1 MGRGQGL
8 RRLLLAAALAGALA
22 ASNPVSDS
30 DCRNS
35 ATVRLVES
43 DREPQERERE
53 GREESALS
61 CEPGVNPIDDVNP
74 IGAGDVQTP
83 DSVIVG
89 RIEKVRRPH
98 H

>member
-8 RRLLLAAALAGALA
+8 RRLLLAAAFAGALA

-35 ATVRLVES
+35 AIVRLVES
-43 DREPQERERE
+43 DQEPQEREGE
-53 GREESALS
+53 GREGSAPS
-61 CEPGVNPIDDVNP
+61 CEPGVKPINDVNP
-74 IGAGDVQTP
+74 IGTGDVQTP
-83 DSVIVG
+83 DSVIVSH
-89 RIEKVRRPH
+89 IEKVRRPH